1 VPRELVRQHDGVRE
15 RTLETTFHTPG
26 AQAYSFTFG

>member
-1 VPRELVRQHDGVRE
+1 MHQLVRQHGAVRE
-15 RTLETTFHTPG
+15 RTLEVTFMNPG